1 MTGADRPKLP
11 GRTRRA
17 PELTPRIDSWASSH
31 GTKGLRGEL
40 FLDPAN
46 EEAGWPKPEMSLQQI
61 LERSMIE
68 TEEKDERETN
78 AALEVPDVVNAYLQ
92 EIRKVPLL
100 NAQSEKVLAAAA
112 DDGDESARRHL
123 IEANTRLVVSIAK
136 RYQGRGLQ
144 FQDLIQEGNLG
155 LLRAVDKFDYRR
167 GFKFS
172 TYATWWIRQAIQR
185 ALAGQALPIRLPVHI
200 QEMRSKASR
209 AKEALSQRLGRD
221 PEPWEIAEATG
232 LEVSKI
238 DDLQRLAYVSVSL
251 DLEIDE
257 QGNPLANL
265 IPDPNGT
272 DPQAESGLPTDVLE
286 SLAKLEERE
295 RLVIELRF
303 GLTDGEGKTLEEIGR
318 CVG

>member
-1 MTGADRPKLP
+1 MATNETDPQAWPTG
-11 GRTRRA
+11 
-17 PELTPRIDSWASSH
+17 
-31 GTKGLRGEL
+31 
-40 FLDPAN
+40 
-46 EEAGWPKPEMSLQQI
+46 EMSLQQI
-61 LERSMIE
+61 LERPMPTS
-68 TEEKDERETN
+68 EEKEQEKEQEKET
-78 AALEVPDVVNAYLQ
+78 ATAEEPDVVKSYLQ

-112 DDGDESARRHL
+112 EDGDEGARRHL

-136 RYQGRGLQ
+136 RFQGRGLPLP
-144 FQDLIQEGNLG
+144 DLIQEGNLG
-155 LLRAVDKFDYRR
+155 LLRAVGKFDYRR

-172 TYATWWIRQAIQR
+172 TYAYWWIRQAVQR
-185 ALAGQALPIRLPVHI
+185 ALADQARTIRLPVHI
-200 QEMRSKASR
+200 HEMRSKALR

-232 LEVSKI
+232 LDVSKI
-238 DDLQRLAYVSVSL
+238 DDLQSLAYVSVSL

-272 DPQAESGLPTDVLE
+272 DPQAESGLPADVLE

-295 RLVIELRF
+295 RLVIDLRF
-303 GLTDGEGKTLEEIGR
+303 GLTGGGGETVGEIGR
-318 CVG
+318 RVGLTREGVSQIEKRALEKLRKDGA